1 MATGINLLP
10 QGKALKGQ
18 DKVLVESISKLTL
31 IGLIIFIAAILV
43 VGVYF
48 VYSSLRLRSSI
59 SAEETLKAEVEALAN
74 TEQSFYLVKDRV
86 SKVKTILAKAST
98 NEQTEKLAGFL
109 ENSTQ
114 ELSLTEIQLTSQKVI
129 LSLVF
134 PSSSSFGVFY
144 KSLVDSGIYKTI
156 TLKSLNFSQ
165 LVGYLATLELTN
177 E

>member
-1 MATGINLLP
+1 MAIGINLLP

-31 IGLIIFIAAILV
+31 IGLIIFIAAIMA

-48 VYSSLRLRSSI
+48 AYSSLRLRSSI
-59 SAEETLKAEVEALAN
+59 SAEETLKSEIEALAN

-98 NEQTEKLAGFL
+98 NEQVDKLSGFL
-109 ENSTQ
+109 ENSAQ
-114 ELSLTEIQLTSQKVI
+114 ESTLTEVQLTSQKVV

-134 PSSSSFGVFY
+134 PSSSSFGLFY
-144 KSLVDSGIYKTI
+144 KSLVDSGIYKI
-156 TLKSLNFSQ
+156 VTLKSLNFSQ
-165 LVGYLATLELTN
+165 LAGYLATLELMN
-177 E
+177 